1 MNSPMHSRPLSP
13 HLQVYRFMLTMALS
27 IFHRMTGAGLY
38 FGSLIFVWWLVA
50 AAMGPEAY
58 GQFMAIAGSIVGR
71 VVLFG
76 LSFAILH
83 HMLGGLRHLVWDT
96 GRGFNLKCVEI
107 SARVLVA
114 SSLSLTIGLWL
125 LAYWIR
131 G

>member
-58 GQFMAIAGSIVGR
+58 GQFMAIARSIVGR